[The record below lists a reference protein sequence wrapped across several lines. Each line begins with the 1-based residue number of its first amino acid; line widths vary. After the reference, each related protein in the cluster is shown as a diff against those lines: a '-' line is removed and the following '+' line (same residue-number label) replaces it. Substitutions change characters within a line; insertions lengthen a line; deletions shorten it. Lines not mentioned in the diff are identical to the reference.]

1 MNNSSLNVKE
11 KQEKRRI
18 RKICL
23 LILSITIT
31 GIVLIVETYAWFVGI
46 STVNVDNFQVS
57 ISGEDGL
64 ELSLNASNWSSST
77 LTIDSTAVTTG
88 LSSTYSSHKN
98 KWIAAGGSMIPVSS
112 SGDIDT
118 NTSRLKL
125 FGKGS
130 LASTQGGYG
139 LVSSQISNGST
150 EDEGYIAFDLF
161 IRNGTK
167 DAYDA
172 TYDADADE
180 AIYLSRG
187 DNSSVKFDSAGS
199 GDENYGVENSIRIA
213 FAQIGRVKSGTAA
226 ATAQGITCTGN
237 TTVTSLCTN
246 AGTTIWEPN
255 DTAHK
260 TNLINYYNLAC
271 KQKVSPTTY
280 TSNNCGTLTNGT
292 FFPTYTV
299 KKNIT
304 TSNHVD
310 IYDGSELNGYTSS
323 IGSSSFLDY
332 TDTFTDT
339 EKNGQGDARPVFMK
353 LAANSVTKVRVY
365 IYLEGQDVDNYDLIT
380 KGKQIKIK
388 FGLTK
393 DKFEINT

>member
-1 MNNSSLNVKE
+1 MDNSSLNE
-11 KQEKRRI
+11 KQQKRRI

-77 LTIDSTAVTTG
+77 LTIDSNAVTTG
-88 LSSTYSSHKN
+88 LNSTYSSHKN

-130 LASTQGGYG
+130 LASTQGGYR
-139 LVSSQISNGST
+139 LVSSQISNGTT

-187 DNSSVKFDSAGS
+187 NNSTVTFDSAGS
-199 GDENYGVENSIRIA
+199 GDANYGVENSIRIA
-213 FAQIGRVKSGTAA
+213 FAQIGRVKSGTAD
-226 ATAQGITCTGN
+226 TTVQGITCTGN
-237 TTVTSLCTN
+237 ATVTSLCTN

-271 KQKVSPTTY
+271 KQKTGATTY
-280 TSNNCGTLTNGT
+280 NTSNNCGTLANGT

-299 KKNIT
+299 KKNIA
-304 TSNHVD
+304 TSNNVD

-323 IGSSSFLDY
+323 IGSNLFLVG

-339 EKNGQGDARPVFMK
+339 EKNRQGDARPVFMR
-353 LAANSVTKVRVY
+353 LAANSITKVRVY

>member
-1 MNNSSLNVKE
+1 MDNSSLNE

-46 STVNVDNFQVS
+46 STVNVDNFTVAV
-57 ISGEDGL
+57 SGEDGL
-64 ELSLNASNWSSST
+64 ELSLNAANWTSST
-77 LTIDSTAVTTG
+77 LTIGSTAVTTG
-88 LSSTYSSHKN
+88 ISSTYSTNKN
-98 KWIAAGGSMIPVSS
+98 KWISSNGSMIPVSS

-118 NTSRLKL
+118 KNSRLKL

-130 LASTQGGYG
+130 LASTPGGYR
-139 LVSSQISNGST
+139 LVSSQISNGTT

-172 TYDADADE
+172 TYDAAADE
-180 AIYLSRG
+180 AIYLSR
-187 DNSSVKFDSAGS
+187 NSTVLYDSAGS
-199 GDENYGVENSIRIA
+199 GDANYGVENSIRVA

-226 ATAQGITCTGN
+226 GTCQAITCTGSS
-237 TTVTSLCTN
+237 TVTSLCTN

-255 DTAHK
+255 DKAHK
-260 TNLINYYNLAC
+260 TNLINYYTMAC
-271 KQKVSPTTY
+271 KQKTGATTY
-280 TSNNCGTLTNGT
+280 NTSNNCGTLANGT

-299 KKNIT
+299 KKNIVT
-304 TSNHVD
+304 GNNVD

-323 IGSSSFLDY
+323 IGASSFLVG

-339 EKNGQGDARPVFMK
+339 EKNITGDARHIFMK
-353 LAANSVTKVRVY
+353 LAANSITKVRVY

-393 DKFEINT
+393 DKFEINST